1 MYHTKGG
8 QEKNRPFL
16 LMRAKMEEKQ
26 ETTQEFL
33 DRLETETQDVIFT
46 DEEFNKVENY
56 VDELIEKDNNS
67 KGKIDVFSIII
78 ATPICVVI
86 AFAIAVL
93 SIIVAIKQIIMGVVS
108 YIKETATRLFL
119 SLRR

>member
-1 MYHTKGG
+1 
-8 QEKNRPFL
+8 
-16 LMRAKMEEKQ
+16 MEEKQ

-67 KGKIDVFSIII
+67 KGKIDVFSMVI

-93 SIIVAIKQIIMGVVS
+93 AIIVAIKQIIMGVVS